1 MSMVGYEITTMT
13 VIVHMD
19 PWGADGPQTF
29 TMTAPPGKVPI
40 SAGFNNLGPYPH
52 WLGSYP
58 SGNDWV
64 FVFAGQPY
72 DETSCDLYLISA
84 DA

>member
-13 VIVHMD
+13 VIIAMD
-19 PWGADGPQTF
+19 PWGAIGSQTF

-40 SAGFNNLGPYPH
+40 TGGFNNLGPYP
-52 WLGSYP
+52 LRQGSYP

-64 FVFAGQPY
+64 FVFYGQ
-72 DETSCDLYLISA
+72 DVNETSCDLYLISA